1 MAIANFQTLSL
12 VGLLHSHTCSEW
24 WAVWI
29 LCLWLPSHLLPSAG
43 CFCNCSTLNQ
53 WVICDQWVKQLRIQL
68 RCCNRMKPLQQV
80 LFDVPRSAG
89 CDVTAKVKHSSSVFR
104 CQTTKRHRST
114 ALQTFYRFLKVS
126 LPPNLTF
133 KLFLTTTPQLL
144 IYSVL
149 HYLTFL
155 ISADVH
161 EVNFFHCYGCR
172 SVNMYTSPS
181 HCCTGPISNDDK
193 GCCRCVWCF
202 HVCVISLWWSQF
214 IVAISHWAV
223 ILGCHRYSHH

>member
-1 MAIANFQTLSL
+1 MTGWNHCNKSSL
-12 VGLLHSHTCSEW
+12 MFHDQLDVVLLQRW
-24 WAVWI
+24 
-29 LCLWLPSHLLPSAG
+29 
-43 CFCNCSTLNQ
+43 
-53 WVICDQWVKQLRIQL
+53 
-68 RCCNRMKPLQQV
+68 
-80 LFDVPRSAG
+80 
-89 CDVTAKVKHSSSVFR
+89 
-104 CQTTKRHRST
+104 ST
-114 ALQTFYRFLKVS
+114 AAQYSGVRSRKDTDP
-126 LPPNLTF
+126 LPCRPFIDFWKFNLTF

-144 IYSVL
+144 IYCVL

-161 EVNFFHCYGCR
+161 EVNFFHCFGSR

-223 ILGCHRYSHH
+223 IRGCQKYSHH

>member
-53 WVICDQWVKQLRIQL
+53 WVICGQWVKQLRIQL

-89 CDVTAKVKHSSSVFR
+89 CGVTAKVKHSSSVFK

-114 ALQTFYRFLKVS
+114 ALQTFYRCLEVS

-144 IYSVL
+144 IYCVL
-149 HYLTFL
+149 HYNYILKDFQSCWIILTYFLLFFGYKITIIYLNVSLDEMSPSMNKRLQHLFVTSERNFLTFL
-155 ISADVH
+155 
-161 EVNFFHCYGCR
+161 FQ
-172 SVNMYTSPS
+172 
-181 HCCTGPISNDDK
+181 
-193 GCCRCVWCF
+193 
-202 HVCVISLWWSQF
+202 VIFL
-214 IVAISHWAV
+214 
-223 ILGCHRYSHH
+223 